1 MGSYIA
7 LPEQHRLATEDR
19 VRLSDLK
26 GELFVSGDSLQ
37 HPGGD
42 RRVEAFCKKSIIP
55 TSLLMILELEALAR
69 SAWRASLQLLLPRC
83 ITQLESVCV
92 IYRSASKICSRH
104 RHCRGS
110 KAGAGIDR
118 GPPSNAEESP
128 ERAKGNGL

>member
-1 MGSYIA
+1 LLAGEFYTRTLAEMGSYIA
-7 LPEQHRLATEDR
+7 LPEQHRLATQDR

-92 IYRSASKICSRH
+92 IYRSASKLLSRLSAWH
-104 RHCRGS
+104 ATWHG
-110 KAGAGIDR
+110 
-118 GPPSNAEESP
+118 
-128 ERAKGNGL
+128 